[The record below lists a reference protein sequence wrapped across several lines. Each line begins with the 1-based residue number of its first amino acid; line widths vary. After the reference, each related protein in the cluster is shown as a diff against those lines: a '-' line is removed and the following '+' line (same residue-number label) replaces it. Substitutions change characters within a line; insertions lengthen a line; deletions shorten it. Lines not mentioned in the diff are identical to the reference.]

1 MGHNATTST
10 AIPLTQFF
18 ARKLVQPFNEITE
31 VDINNEA
38 KAIAKLCQPGSHPN
52 IVPVLNDGWLP
63 NSPYYFIDM
72 QLCELNLET
81 YIHGIIPDCVD
92 SIYTFD
98 INNSLYVKIHAPRQM
113 WGIITD
119 ITRALEYIH
128 SHNYVHRDLKPR
140 NGNDFR
146 CC

>member
-1 MGHNATTST
+1 VGHKATTSDPANDSFSRGNSSNHST
-10 AIPLTQFF
+10 KYLT
-18 ARKLVQPFNEITE
+18 VD
-31 VDINNEA
+31 DINNEA
-38 KAIAKLCQPGSHPN
+38 KAIAKLCQPGSHLN

-81 YIHGIIPDCVD
+81 YIHGTIPDCVE

-98 INNSLYVKIHAPRQM
+98 ANDSSSLTIHAPRQM
-113 WGIITD
+113 WDIIAD

-128 SHNYVHRDLKPR
+128 SHSYVHRDLKPR
-140 NGNDFR
+140 NGNDFVG
-146 CC
+146 C